1 MLHFNI
7 EKELLIAEYKSHRIE
22 YYDGELFTERQ
33 TSGIAS
39 GSHVAQRGEKT
50 QTGEMSLLQQSKR

>member
-1 MLHFNI
+1 MLHWLEKALI
-7 EKELLIAEYKSHRIE
+7 EAEHQSHQYE
-22 YYDGELFTERQ
+22 YPDGELFTERQ

-39 GSHVAQRGEKT
+39 RSSVAQRGEKT